1 MKFKVGDKVRLTR
14 EITHDD
20 LAEIPILLHGY
31 EVIKELGCNIFEV
44 KNISEENVNFSFES
58 IYISLPSNDWWLKSE
73 WFELAEQPKPIEPQ
87 VGDVWG
93 NEDKSKVVRVLGK
106 FERNGFDFVSYLG
119 LRGECKGVANFSRK
133 QFFFDKFPAFLHRPQ
148 KPKKQPKPVAETPKK
163 QEEKWEPVI
172 EPGINP
178 QDCFRKGN
186 KIKWI
191 THGIYEGIATCNK
204 KDEFNL
210 QFGLDLAWHRAHIK
224 YHEARIA
231 KMLKEDAKR

>member
-1 MKFKVGDKVRLTR
+1 MKFKVGDKVRCIR
-14 EITHDD
+14 
-20 LAEIPILLHGY
+20 
-31 EVIKELGCNIFEV
+31 EV
-44 KNISEENVNFSFES
+44 KSMGAYVKSGEILTVKEGYLLSCFTAVEREGEFFQ
-58 IYISLPSNDWWLKSE
+58 ND
-73 WFELAEQPKPIEPQ
+73 FELAEQPKQPEWFKLAEPQ
-87 VGDVWG
+87 DGDVWA
-93 NEDKSKVVRVLGK
+93 NADKSEVVKIVGE
-106 FERNGFDFVSYLG
+106 FINFGFTRCFTVVYLKG
-119 LRGECKGVANFSRK
+119 IKKGRGEPITDYHFGN
-133 QFFFDKFPAFLHRPQ
+133 DFPILLQR

-163 QEEKWEPVI
+163 QEEKWKPVI

-178 QDCFRKGN
+178 RECFRKGN